1 MVAYERWLNE
11 RHPPCGTRH
20 DDWFD
25 DEGRPLE
32 EPMWYA
38 SVEECQGCMEIARAQ
53 RAIEEGS
60 VGLYV
65 TMKPLGTLVLAPDD
79 EQVEDEP

>member
-1 MVAYERWLNE
+1 
-11 RHPPCGTRH
+11 
-20 DDWFD
+20 
-25 DEGRPLE
+25 
-32 EPMWYA
+32 MWYA